1 MLDPRLAAIDARL
14 AGVRRVVAVT
24 GGKGGIGKS
33 FVSSALALASANAGH
48 ATGILD
54 LDFTSPSDHVIL
66 GFPTGFPT
74 EEFGI
79 DPSDHHGIRCM
90 SIAHFAGDTPAPM
103 RGDDVTNALLELLAI
118 TRWPELDLL
127 VIDMPPGL
135 GDAALDAMRLVK
147 RAEYLVVAGSSRVV
161 LESVRRTV
169 RLMQEVGVPI
179 LGVVENMRRVGR
191 DGVTDLAASRGLPFL
206 GALPLD
212 DDLEDALG
220 DPDALAATAA
230 VCALAEV
237 LLPVVFPQSA

>member
-14 AGVRRVVAVT
+14 EGVRRVVAVT
-24 GGKGGIGKS
+24 GGKGGVGKS
-33 FVSSALALASANAGH
+33 FVASALALASANAGH

-118 TRWPELDLL
+118 TRWKELDLL

-135 GDAALDAMRLVK
+135 GDAALDALRLLK
-147 RAEYLVVAGSSRVV
+147 RAEYVVVAGASRVV

-179 LGVVENMRRVGR
+179 LGVVENMRRNGGDAVAS
-191 DGVTDLAASRGLPFL
+191 LAAERGLPLL
-206 GALPLD
+206 GAVPFD
-212 DDLEDALG
+212 DDLEDAHG
-220 DPDALAATAA
+220 APDRLATTAGVRA
-230 VCALAEV
+230 VGAS
-237 LLPVVFPQSA
+237 LLPVVYP